1 MHCNNRNSNVFLHLQ
16 CVGVVLWPGTK
27 FDVYARQFTFRSKIP
42 FCVTSE
48 NVDGGTVVADPI
60 VKKLFCNLRKF
71 SDVNELKEE
80 GMVPDRRLE
89 FKSTIVSL
97 VRSPMKLGI
106 DPVSAL
112 PNKFIKF
119 KEVMAPMELGIVPTK
134 EFESMLNNL
143 RDCSAP
149 RLDGIVPFK

>member
-1 MHCNNRNSNVFLHLQ
+1 MHCNKSHSNVFLHLQ

-27 FDVYARQFTFRSKIP
+27 FDVYARQFTLRSKFP

-48 NVDGGTVVADPI
+48 NVVVGTVVAAPI
-60 VKKLFCNLRKF
+60 VRKLFCNLRKF
-71 SDVNELKEE
+71 NDVNELKEE
-80 GMVPDRRLE
+80 GMVPDKRLE
-89 FKSTIVSL
+89 LKSTKVSL

-106 DPVSAL
+106 DPVRAL

-119 KEVMAPMELGIVPTK
+119 REVMALMELGIVPTK
-134 EFESMLNNL
+134 EFLSELNNL
-143 RDCSAP
+143 RDRSAP